1 MVFLFVPTM
10 FNPILKFL
18 NQNTEV
24 ESVFVSLT
32 WKALEAQLAS
42 KSPII
47 QTPEVKMYDW
57 IYEDTQRFLVL
68 VNESKNK
75 VTVHLDQEPRYWE
88 SDKSNWFTNQYIT
101 PSLES
106 KNEIYVYKI
115 LEIDYQTNELKHITP
130 SWNDFATFTV
140 AVLNKPDTDHIKAI
154 NELSTIWVYNQNPKF
169 AELTTK
175 HLKKINKLLP
185 DTANSKNTAF
195 DFNDFDNL
203 IWRNEDGCLLFQDQN
218 VWQLIKPMSD
228 DFTSFE
234 VYSASQYQCLGKF
247 DNFMSKISS
256 NQIKPQIVLEKNIW
270 KELDETWMYIFGLN
284 NEFGAKALIDAIPKP
299 NRNENI

>member
-1 MVFLFVPTM
+1 M

-18 NQNTEV
+18 NQNADV
-24 ESVFVSLT
+24 ETVFVSLT
-32 WKALEAQLAS
+32 WKALEAQLAV

-47 QTPEVKMYDW
+47 QTPEVKLYDW

-88 SDKSNWFTNQYIT
+88 SHKSNWFTNQYIT

-115 LEIDYQTNELKHITP
+115 LEIDYETNELKHVTP
-130 SWNDFATFTV
+130 SWNDFATFTI
-140 AVLNKPDTDHIKAI
+140 AVVNKPDTDHIKAI
-154 NELSTIWVYNQNPKF
+154 NELSTVWVYNQNPKF

-175 HLKKINKLLP
+175 HLRKINKLLP
-185 DTANSKNTAF
+185 DTANSKNIAF

-203 IWRNEDGCLLFQDQN
+203 IWRNEDGYLLFQDQN
-218 VWQLIKPMSD
+218 VWQLIKPLSD
-228 DFTSFE
+228 DFSSFE

-247 DNFMSKISS
+247 DNFMGKISS
-256 NQIKPQIVLEKNIW
+256 NQIKPQIVLENNIW